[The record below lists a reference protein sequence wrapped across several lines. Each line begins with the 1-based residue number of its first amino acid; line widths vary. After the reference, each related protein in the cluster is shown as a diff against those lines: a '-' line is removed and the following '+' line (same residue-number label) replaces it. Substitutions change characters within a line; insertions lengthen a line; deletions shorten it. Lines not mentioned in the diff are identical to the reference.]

1 MKRRDF
7 IKKTSAA
14 SAPLLLNGLP
24 LFASESTGNQL
35 FDMMGQSLT
44 NCGKVLVIIQQNG
57 GNDGLNMILPIDKY
71 AELNAVRSNIMVAQS
86 SILPLN
92 GSTATGMHPAMT
104 ALQNLY
110 NNGKM
115 TIVQGVSYP
124 NPNFSHFRAT
134 DIWFSGSASNE
145 YLDTGWLGRELDIT
159 YPNYP
164 QAYPL
169 NNIVMADPLA
179 VQIGS
184 TLPFSL
190 QGPSINMGYNVS
202 DPASLLQIIS
212 ETTDPAPNNDYGREL
227 TFLRLM
233 KDQSNI
239 YREKIQIAYNAQL
252 TLSSQYPVA
261 NTNKL
266 ADQLKIVARLIG
278 GGLKTPIYIVNHPN
292 SHDTHENQVSGVNNT
307 AGTQANNL
315 GILSNAIGAFQN
327 DIDLMGKGSKVS
339 GMTFSEF
346 GRRIK
351 SNDSIG
357 TDHGTAAPV
366 LFFGAAV
373 QGGILGTSPM
383 LPATIT
389 VSTQLPMQFD
399 FRQLYA
405 TVMQDWLCLTPTE
418 SQTVLGSSFTKVP
431 IFNSPTLPLEGVS
444 LTGQY
449 YQGQSHLT
457 CKAEQNQKYK
467 WYALEFSTDDVRFF
481 EVKRSGTSNAPQ
493 QETYSYTHTAAAPK
507 MFYRIAAQDQ
517 QGKIDYSNTVML
529 RASDKLQLIRVYPN
543 PVQNYTIHVELF
555 EVNAKPVDITIYDLI
570 GAKVYYNRFTGGNRR
585 IDFRVP
591 PSFSKETHYIL
602 EVSYGDTKTREQII
616 FR

>member
-7 IKKTSAA
+7 IKTTTAA

-24 LFASESTGNQL
+24 LFASESTGNVMI
-35 FDMMGQSLT
+35 DMMGQSLI

-57 GNDGLNMILPIDKY
+57 GNDGLNMIIPIDKY
-71 AELNAVRSNIMVAQS
+71 AELNAARGNVIVPQAN
-86 SILPLN
+86 ILPLN

-104 ALQNLY
+104 ELKNLY
-110 NNGKM
+110 DTGNM

-124 NPNFSHFRAT
+124 NPSFSHFRAT
-134 DIWFSGSASNE
+134 DIWFSGSGSNE

-164 QAYPL
+164 QNYPL
-169 NNIVMADPLA
+169 NNGVMEHPLA

-202 DPASLLQIIS
+202 DPASLVQIIG

-227 TFLRLM
+227 TYLRLM

-239 YREKIQIAYNAQL
+239 YRAKIQNAYNAQL
-252 TLSSQYPVA
+252 TLSSQYPAV

-278 GGLKTPIYIVNHPN
+278 GGLTTPIYIVNHPN
-292 SHDTHENQVSGVNNT
+292 SHDSHENQVAADRIS
-307 AGTQANNL
+307 GTQANNL
-315 GILSNAIGAFQN
+315 GILSKAIGAFQN
-327 DIDLMGKGSKVS
+327 DIDLMGKGAKVT

-346 GRRIK
+346 GRRVK

-373 QGGILGTSPM
+373 QGGILGTSPV

-389 VSTQLPMQFD
+389 VSTQVPMQYD

-405 TVMQDWLCLTPTE
+405 TVMQDWLCLTPAE
-418 SQTVLGSSFTKVP
+418 SQTVLGSSFTKLP
-431 IFNSPTLPLEGVS
+431 IFDSPTLPLDGVS

-449 YQGQSHLT
+449 FGGQSRLT

-467 WYALEFSTDDVRFF
+467 WYALEFSTDGSRFSEVR
-481 EVKRSGTSNAPQ
+481 RITATSAPQ
-493 QETYSYTHTAAAPK
+493 RENYSYTHVTSASK
-507 MFYRIAAQDQ
+507 MYYRIAAQDQ
-517 QGKIDYSNTVML
+517 QGKVDYSNTVML
-529 RASDKLQLIRVYPN
+529 RASDKQQLIRVYPN
-543 PVQNYTIHVELF
+543 PVQNNTIHIEFF
-555 EVNAKPVDITIYDLI
+555 EPVSVPVDVTIYDLI
-570 GAKVYYNRFTGGNRR
+570 GAKHYYNRFRGVQSTLN
-585 IDFRVP
+585 FRVP
-591 PSFSKETHYIL
+591 NSFSRETHYIL